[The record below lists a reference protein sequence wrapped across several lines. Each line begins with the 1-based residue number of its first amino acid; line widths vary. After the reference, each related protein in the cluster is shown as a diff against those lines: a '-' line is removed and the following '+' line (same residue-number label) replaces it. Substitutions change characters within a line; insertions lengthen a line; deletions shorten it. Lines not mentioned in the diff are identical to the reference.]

1 MSSSNKLSAS
11 SRALPVRSI
20 WWLWA
25 LILVFVLLSV
35 QGCGWRLRGS
45 MDVSLH
51 LPPLSLEVN
60 GSQQLQRELKRS
72 LKVSGIQLTDSRD
85 AAELILNVTREGE
98 DRRVSS
104 VDRGGKISEYE
115 LLYTLEF
122 KVMDKDGVERLPL
135 QEITQ
140 QRTYSFSEQDVL
152 AKGDEQA
159 RLFETMRLQAVRAL
173 VRRLQGLQNAAPVV
187 VPNQEAAPGAN

>member
-1 MSSSNKLSAS
+1 MRTNTRCSPQRWCARRTL
-11 SRALPVRSI
+11 L
-20 WWLWA
+20 LWA
-25 LILVFVLLSV
+25 LILLSVLFSV

-51 LPPLSLEVN
+51 LPPVYLEVS

-72 LKVSGIQLTDSRD
+72 LKVSGIQLTESRD

-98 DRRVSS
+98 DRRASS
-104 VDRGGKISEYE
+104 VDRSGKISEYE

-122 KVMDKDGVERLPL
+122 KVMDKQGAERLPL

-152 AKGDEQA
+152 AKGDEQT
-159 RLFETMRLQAVRAL
+159 RLFETMRLQSVRAL
-173 VRRLQGLQNAAPVV
+173 VLRLQGLQKAESAPVLKQEN
-187 VPNQEAAPGAN
+187 VPSAN